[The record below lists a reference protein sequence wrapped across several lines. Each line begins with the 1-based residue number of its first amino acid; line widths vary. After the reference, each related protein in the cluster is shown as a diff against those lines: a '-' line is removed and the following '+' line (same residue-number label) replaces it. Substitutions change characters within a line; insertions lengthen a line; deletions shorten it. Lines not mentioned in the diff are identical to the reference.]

1 MSSIGGAGTAA
12 AYPAMRELLRQG
24 VAEAQ
29 AEVACVALLDV
40 KEGGKCAAVVIPA
53 VYPPAECSTQLISR
67 WVRKG
72 VRQAIEAGRTE
83 VMVGRITGSGNP
95 RRSPKM
101 LVVAPMYTTN
111 GSAWGGVAMV
121 RSSPVVDW
129 ETINTVQQC
138 SSAITSIL
146 TQQSDEPMSYPGL
159 TVTWTPVT
167 GSRVRSGPR
176 NDFLLHELR
185 VPLSAASY
193 ALEALAQRHLPYW
206 ERDDQHLL
214 HTAQSGVG
222 EAQRIIR
229 SVSQWPALG
238 IGATTPNLEAV
249 AVDEMLSRA
258 MTLLPSAG
266 YKVVQKVD
274 PGLPL
279 VRGNDSWLTQVLVN
293 LLENAL
299 KYSHGHT
306 SIEVAAYQSD
316 DDFVLISVR
325 SWSKILPFHRDD
337 RRREEHHSGSGLDA
351 TATSTGL
358 GLNIARYFITSLGG
372 ELWIEGDGTGEVI
385 VTLALPIVTGQ
396 CSTPASTSP
405 WS

>member
-1 MSSIGGAGTAA
+1 MSGRGGAGVAV

-29 AEVACVALLDV
+29 AEVACVALLDIQ
-40 KEGGKCAAVVIPA
+40 GDGKRAAVVIPA

-72 VRQAIEAGRTE
+72 VRQSIEVGRTE
-83 VMVGRITGSGNP
+83 VTVGRIASCGE
-95 RRSPKM
+95 RHRSPKM
-101 LVVAPMYTTN
+101 LIVAPMYTTN
-111 GSAWGGVAMV
+111 GSAWGAVGMV
-121 RSSPVVDW
+121 RSSSVVDW
-129 ETINTVQQC
+129 ETINAVQEC

-146 TQQSDEPMSYPGL
+146 TQSDEQL
-159 TVTWTPVT
+159 TFGELAITWTPVT
-167 GSRVRSGPR
+167 RSRERSGPR
-176 NDFLLHELR
+176 DDFLLHELR

-193 ALEALAQRHLPYW
+193 ALEALAQRNRPYW
-206 ERDDQHLL
+206 EYDDEHLL

-238 IGATTPNLEAV
+238 VGVTAPNIEAV
-249 AVDEMLSRA
+249 AVGEVLSHA
-258 MTLLPSAG
+258 LTLLPAVG
-266 YKVVQKVD
+266 YQVVQRVD
-274 PGLPL
+274 PNLPL
-279 VRGNDSWLTQVLVN
+279 VRGHDSWLTQVLVN

-299 KYSHGHT
+299 KYSHVH
-306 SIEVAAYQSD
+306 SNIEVAAYQSD

-325 SWSKILPFHRDD
+325 SWSKVLPFHRDNRMRED
-337 RRREEHHSGSGLDA
+337 RRSRSGRDEAASGK
-351 TATSTGL
+351 GL

-372 ELWIEGDGTGEVI
+372 ELWIEGDGSEEVI

-396 CSTPASTSP
+396 DGKPVSTANQ
-405 WS
+405 

>member
-1 MSSIGGAGTAA
+1 MSDRGKDVMSGRGGAGVAV

-24 VAEAQ
+24 VAQAQ

-40 KEGGKCAAVVIPA
+40 QGGGKRSAVVIPA

-67 WVRKG
+67 WVKKG
-72 VRQAIEAGRTE
+72 VRQAIEVGRTE
-83 VMVGRITGSGNP
+83 VMVGRISTCGD
-95 RRSPKM
+95 RRRNSKM
-101 LVVAPMYTTN
+101 LIVAPMYTTN
-111 GSAWGGVAMV
+111 GSAWGAVGMV
-121 RSSPVVDW
+121 RSSSAIDW
-129 ETINTVQQC
+129 ETINAVEQC

-146 TQQSDEPMSYPGL
+146 TLSEDPLPYGGL
-159 TVTWTPVT
+159 AITWTPVT
-167 GSRVRSGPR
+167 RSRVRSGPR
-176 NDFLLHELR
+176 DDFLLHELR

-193 ALEALAQRHLPYW
+193 ALEALAQRHRPYG
-206 ERDDQHLL
+206 EYDDEHLL

-222 EAQRIIR
+222 EAQSIIR

-238 IGATTPNLEAV
+238 MGVTTPIIEAV

-258 MTLLPSAG
+258 LTLLPAAG
-266 YKVVQKVD
+266 YQVVQKVD
-274 PGLPL
+274 PNLPL

-299 KYSHGHT
+299 KYSHARS

-325 SWSKILPFHRDD
+325 SWSKVLPFQRDNC
-337 RRREEHHSGSGLDA
+337 RRDGQRFRSGWDEAAS
-351 TATSTGL
+351 SKGL

-372 ELWIEGDGTGEVI
+372 ELWIEGDGTEEVI
-385 VTLALPIVTGQ
+385 VTLALPIVMGQ
-396 CSTPASTSP
+396 DGKP
-405 WS
+405 